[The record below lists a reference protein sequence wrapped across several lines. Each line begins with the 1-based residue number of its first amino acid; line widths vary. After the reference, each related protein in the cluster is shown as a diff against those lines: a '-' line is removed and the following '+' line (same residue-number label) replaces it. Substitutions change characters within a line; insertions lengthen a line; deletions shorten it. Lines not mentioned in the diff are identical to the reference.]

1 MLTCK
6 LLTERDTI
14 DYNEGA
20 LLLLNKPL
28 GWTSFDLVKKVRN
41 ITKAKKVG
49 HAGTLDPL
57 ATGLMILCTGKW
69 TKKIDTY
76 QAQEKEYTGAFLL
89 GETTASYDR
98 EQPVEQLW
106 PTDHITTDMVK
117 AVGERFVGKIL
128 QTPPAHSAI
137 KVDGKR
143 AYELARK
150 GQDTGIKPRE
160 VEIKELEFTDLSL
173 PQVRFRVVCSKGT
186 YIRTL
191 VHDIGLALSSGAVL
205 VELCRTRIGDFQIA
219 DAKSVA
225 DLLHNK
231 G

>member
-1 MLTCK
+1 M
-6 LLTERDTI
+6 
-14 DYNEGA
+14 
-20 LLLLNKPL
+20 LLNKPL

-69 TKKIDTY
+69 TKKIDSF

-98 EQPVEQLW
+98 EQPVEQNW
-106 PTDHITTDMVK
+106 PTAHITKEMVLNT
-117 AVGERFVGKIL
+117 VNPFTGKIL

-150 GQDTGIKPRE
+150 GQETGVKPRE
-160 VEIKELEFTDLSL
+160 VEIKELEFTEISL
-173 PQVRFRVVCSKGT
+173 PLVRFRVVCSKGT

-191 VHDIGLALSSGAVL
+191 VHDIGKSLSSGAVL
-205 VELCRTRIGDFQIA
+205 EELCRTRIGDFQLA
-219 DAKSVA
+219 AAKNVA
-225 DLLHNK
+225 DLLHK
-231 G
+231 